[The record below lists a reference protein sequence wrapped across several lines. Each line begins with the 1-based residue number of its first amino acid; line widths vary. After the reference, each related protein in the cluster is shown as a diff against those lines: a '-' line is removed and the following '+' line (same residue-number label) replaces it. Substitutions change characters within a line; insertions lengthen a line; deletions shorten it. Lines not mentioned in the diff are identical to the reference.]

1 MFVGVGSGHAF
12 NHGSAVPRAK
22 EYQLV
27 VNRERRKKGKIIEL
41 FPLEGPDAE
50 FDPTADPIKV
60 ARPLQDQKPER
71 KSKPKGGHGVDR
83 REGAQR
89 KPLAPLP
96 PSGGTRPG
104 SSGDPPIGG
113 PGGGGG
119 GGIVA
124 PPPTPPGIPPPAED
138 EVEDRIVAGAR
149 IAEPIPKRR
158 RLGRKWE
165 DGLDGAKI
173 SYKEY
178 PKTKGGAYRNYIIK
192 CTQGHATCTKA
203 LSRND
208 SSRAVHGEVEP
219 LAYLHAWLTID
230 WSNSPSHSLAGPTRE
245 EVDVYVANN
254 AEDLE
259 VLFRS
264 LVKPQ

>member
-1 MFVGVGSGHAF
+1 MT
-12 NHGSAVPRAK
+12 
-22 EYQLV
+22 
-27 VNRERRKKGKIIEL
+27 EL
-41 FPLEGPDAE
+41 LPLEGPDPE

-124 PPPTPPGIPPPAED
+124 PPRGGGGGGLRALFGAQWPLGF
-138 EVEDRIVAGAR
+138 VRHRDR
-149 IAEPIPKRR
+149 
-158 RLGRKWE
+158 
-165 DGLDGAKI
+165 
-173 SYKEY
+173 
-178 PKTKGGAYRNYIIK
+178 
-192 CTQGHATCTKA
+192 
-203 LSRND
+203 
-208 SSRAVHGEVEP
+208 
-219 LAYLHAWLTID
+219 
-230 WSNSPSHSLAGPTRE
+230 
-245 EVDVYVANN
+245 
-254 AEDLE
+254 
-259 VLFRS
+259 
-264 LVKPQ
+264 